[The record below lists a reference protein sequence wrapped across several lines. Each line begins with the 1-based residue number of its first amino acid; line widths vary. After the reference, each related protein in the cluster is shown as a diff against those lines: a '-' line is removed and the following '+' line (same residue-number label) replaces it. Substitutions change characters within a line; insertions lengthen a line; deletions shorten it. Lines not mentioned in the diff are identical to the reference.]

1 MGKNEMN
8 VNIGSAVL
16 IFLSGVGTGI
26 ALAGLLTPRSG
37 AATRRL
43 IGRKVEDTASF
54 MKHKSD
60 AAQDYLWRQG
70 EELRDRVKDVAE
82 DRGKSVL

>member
-1 MGKNEMN
+1 MENNKRK

-26 ALAGLLTPRSG
+26 ALAGLLTPRAG

-43 IGRKVEDTASF
+43 IGRKAEA
-54 MKHKSD
+54 
-60 AAQDYLWRQG
+60 
-70 EELRDRVKDVAE
+70 VAE
-82 DRGKSVL
+82 AIGRS